1 MAENDVDHFIE
12 TIRHDETLT
21 RLQNGQYTGPVT
33 SQMCKDLAA
42 RIDATGLNVD
52 LSKLPVACSGKHA
65 KAVSEAIKMRRRN
78 TIQRD
83 AMHAQVRTRRPRYR
97 ADGVPGVLSKECR
110 GRTPGKISH
119 QIHAI
124 DAGQRRAHRAPRP
137 RVSASDEEPP

>member
-1 MAENDVDHFIE
+1 
-12 TIRHDETLT
+12 
-21 RLQNGQYTGPVT
+21 
-33 SQMCKDLAA
+33 MCKDLAA

-65 KAVSEAIKMRRRN
+65 ETVAEHIKRRRRN

-110 GRTPGKISH
+110 
-119 QIHAI
+119 
-124 DAGQRRAHRAPRP
+124 
-137 RVSASDEEPP
+137 VEPPGRYRTKSTPSTQVKDEHIEHHVHA

>member
-1 MAENDVDHFIE
+1 MAENDIDHFIE

-21 RLQNGQYTGPVT
+21 RLQNGQHTGPVT

-65 KAVSEAIKMRRRN
+65 ETVSEHIKMRRRN

-83 AMHAQVRTRRPRYR
+83 AMHAQARTRRPPDRV
-97 ADGVPGVLSKECR
+97 DGVPGLPVQGMPRSNPLE
-110 GRTPGKISH
+110 GYRTKYTPSTQVKDEHIEH
-119 QIHAI
+119 HVHA
-124 DAGQRRAHRAPRP
+124 
-137 RVSASDEEPP
+137 

>member
-1 MAENDVDHFIE
+1 MAENDIEHFIE
-12 TIRHDETLT
+12 TIKHDETLT
-21 RLQNGQYTGPVT
+21 RLQNGQYNGPVT

-65 KAVSEAIKMRRRN
+65 EAVSEAIKMRRRN

-83 AMHAQVRTRRPRYR
+83 AMHAQVRNRRPRDR
-97 ADGVPGVLSKECR
+97 VDGAPGL
-110 GRTPGKISH
+110 H

-124 DAGQRRAHRAPRP
+124 DAGQRRAPRAPRP
-137 RVSASDEEPP
+137 RVSAATKNPPDSLV

>member
-1 MAENDVDHFIE
+1 MAEHDIDHFIE

-21 RLQNGQYTGPVT
+21 RLQNGQHTGPVT

-65 KAVSEAIKMRRRN
+65 ETVSEHIKMRRRN

-83 AMHAQVRTRRPRYR
+83 AMHAQV
-97 ADGVPGVLSKECR
+97 
-110 GRTPGKISH
+110 
-119 QIHAI
+119 
-124 DAGQRRAHRAPRP
+124 
-137 RVSASDEEPP
+137 

>member
-21 RLQNGQYTGPVT
+21 RLQNGQYTGPVS

-65 KAVSEAIKMRRRN
+65 EAVSEAIKMRRRN

-83 AMHAQVRTRRPRYR
+83 AMHAQVRTRRPRYQGMPR
-97 ADGVPGVLSKECR
+97 
-110 GRTPGKISH
+110 RTPSVGRYRTKSTPSTQVKDEHIEH
-119 QIHAI
+119 HVHA
-124 DAGQRRAHRAPRP
+124 
-137 RVSASDEEPP
+137 

>member
-1 MAENDVDHFIE
+1 MAENDIDHFIE

-21 RLQNGQYTGPVT
+21 RLQNGQHTGPVT

-65 KAVSEAIKMRRRN
+65 ETVSEHIKMRRRN

-83 AMHAQVRTRRPRYR
+83 AMHAQVRNRRPRYR
-97 ADGVPGVLSKECR
+97 VDGVPGLPVQGMPRSNPL
-110 GRTPGKISH
+110 GRYRTKSTPSTQVKDEHIEH
-119 QIHAI
+119 HVHA
-124 DAGQRRAHRAPRP
+124 
-137 RVSASDEEPP
+137 

>member
-1 MAENDVDHFIE
+1 MAENDIEHFIE
-12 TIRHDETLT
+12 TIKHDETLT
-21 RLQNGQYTGPVT
+21 RLQNGQYNGPVT

-65 KAVSEAIKMRRRN
+65 ESVSEAIKMRRRN

-97 ADGVPGVLSKECR
+97 VDGVR
-110 GRTPGKISH
+110 GLPVQGMPH

-124 DAGQRRAHRAPRP
+124 DAGQGRAHRAPRP
-137 RVSASDEEPP
+137 RVSASDDEEPPWLTPP

>member
-1 MAENDVDHFIE
+1 MTENDVDHFIE

-21 RLQNGQYTGPVT
+21 RLQNGQYTGPVS

-65 KAVSEAIKMRRRN
+65 EAVSEAIKMRRRN

-83 AMHAQVRTRRPRYR
+83 AMHAQVRNRRPRYQGMPR
-97 ADGVPGVLSKECR
+97 
-110 GRTPGKISH
+110 RTPGKISH

-124 DAGQRRAHRAPRP
+124 DAGQRRAPRAPRP
-137 RVSASDEEPP
+137 RVSASGEEPP

>member
-1 MAENDVDHFIE
+1 MAENDIEHFIE

-21 RLQNGQYTGPVT
+21 RLQNGQHTGPVT

-65 KAVSEAIKMRRRN
+65 EAVSEAIKMRRRN

-83 AMHAQVRTRRPRYR
+83 AMHAQVRTSAPSLSRRWRPR
-97 ADGVPGVLSKECR
+97 ASTKS
-110 GRTPGKISH
+110 TPSTQVKDEHIEH
-119 QIHAI
+119 HVHA
-124 DAGQRRAHRAPRP
+124 
-137 RVSASDEEPP
+137 

>member
-1 MAENDVDHFIE
+1 MAENDIEHFIE
-12 TIRHDETLT
+12 TIKHDETLT
-21 RLQNGQYTGPVT
+21 RLQNGQYNGPVT

-65 KAVSEAIKMRRRN
+65 EAVSEAIKMRRRN

-97 ADGVPGVLSKECR
+97 VDGVPGLPPNPRHRRRSKTSTSSTTSTRER
-110 GRTPGKISH
+110 ERRRTP
-119 QIHAI
+119 
-124 DAGQRRAHRAPRP
+124 
-137 RVSASDEEPP
+137 